1 MEKIP
6 TVESLT
12 LKELFDK
19 QQTLAIPEYQRPYV
33 WSLKEIKKLLVQFK
47 QHQVGTISFEAGV
60 AKSSRPDELQRLIGA
75 TPMATANGR
84 N

>member
-1 MEKIP
+1 MIVTPAISNLIREGKTAQIYSAIQTGAKLGMNTMESI
-6 TVESLT
+6 
-12 LKELFDK
+12 
-19 QQTLAIPEYQRPYV
+19 LAKHIRE
-33 WSLKEIKKLLVQFK
+33 
-47 QHQVGTISFEAGV
+47 GTISFEAGV